1 MLKNLIAEIKKLS
14 SPVRAKT
21 SQGFFKTDPGQYGHG
36 DVFVGLTVPQMRTLA
51 KKYSDL
57 KLSDIQKLLK
67 SKIHEYR
74 FIALVI
80 LTMQFKKLDA
90 PGKNKLVGF
99 YLENTKNIN
108 NWDLVDTS
116 APYILGEFLLDKP
129 RQVLYTLARSQDLWE
144 KRIAIVSTQQFIKNN
159 QFEDTIKI
167 SEILLDDK
175 HDLIHKAVG
184 WMLREMGKKDEKT
197 LTKFLDKFSK
207 IMPRTALRY
216 AIERLSARQKKTYM
230 KK

>member
-1 MLKNLIAEIKKLS
+1 MLTNLIAEIKKLS

-21 SQGFFKTDPGQYGHG
+21 SQWFFKTDPGQYGHG
-36 DVFVGLTVPQMRTLA
+36 DVFVGLTVPEMRTLA
-51 KKYSDL
+51 KKYLDL

-80 LTMQFKKLDA
+80 LTMQFKKTDA

-197 LTKFLDKFSK
+197 LTKFLDKYSK
-207 IMPRTALRY
+207 KMPRTALRY
-216 AIERLSARQKKTYM
+216 AIERLSERQKKLYM
-230 KK
+230 KR